1 MPGEGGSLG
10 TCSSGEI
17 VTKAQAVR
25 EGLWEVGPRDRE
37 DADKLR
43 ETLGLR

>member
-1 MPGEGGSLG
+1 MPGERGSLG

-25 EGLWEVGPRDRE
+25 EGLWEAGPRDRE
-37 DADKLR
+37 GVGKLR
-43 ETLGLR
+43 DS